1 VISGSE
7 VRSGSDEEGS
17 GGESDSESDGSSP
30 GTDGGESDGPSDG
43 GRGSGAQGDTDGNDG
58 KNPDDHTDRDD
69 DDHGHRA
76 DPTPEEFQ
84 AAQAHL
90 VEVYRNA
97 QDASIAELQRSDPV
111 RPLHSYL
118 MLPLHVDLK
127 LTPPPTQQGAS
138 RASPAGVVEI
148 SPESSPLSAAPATA
162 PQSPMSNSSR
172 GPPSSP
178 GSPFAFQALFLPPR
192 QSPQQSTTQTQTT
205 PQQQQPT
212 AQKRKRKQPVGKS
225 SPLLPAYCH
234 SSPALTIF
242 SEMTAAMERPR
253 RQRKTVQ
260 YKF

>member
-1 VISGSE
+1 MTPKGKRERGREGSPTEAHARRKRTKATASKYKSAKYVISDSE

-30 GTDGGESDGPSDG
+30 GTDCGESDGPSDG

-69 DDHGHRA
+69 DDHGHWA

-97 QDASIAELQRSDPV
+97 QDASIAELQRSDP
-111 RPLHSYL
+111 
-118 MLPLHVDLK
+118 
-127 LTPPPTQQGAS
+127 QGAS
-138 RASPAGVVEI
+138 QASPAGVAEI
-148 SPESSPLSAAPATA
+148 WSSPLSAAPATA

-212 AQKRKRKQPVGKS
+212 AQKRKRKQPV
-225 SPLLPAYCH
+225 
-234 SSPALTIF
+234 
-242 SEMTAAMERPR
+242 EMTAAMERPR